1 MASPK
6 SGWKKGLLIVAVVS
20 VSAFLFLIVGVG
32 MVLLWAM
39 STADSLGEP
48 TAEAVSRT
56 IAIAEF
62 APPEASGAVVQE
74 ERSQATRPLRL
85 TIELQDGT
93 FEIRPGPPGSDVTVD
108 GDYAAPYY
116 ELVEEHDTDRD
127 GRRTTLI
134 ALRPTSNMLVRMVA
148 TLRSRGDIPNDLTV
162 TIPKGVP
169 IELELNLSA
178 GETRTD
184 LGGLTLVDLEADLS
198 MGEHQLDFSRPL
210 AQQLARAQV
219 SGSMGD
225 VNLENLGNARA
236 LEFETSSSMGNF
248 NVDLGGAWP
257 VETVAELVFNH
268 SMGELRLNVPE
279 SVRIATD
286 SESSV
291 RFGDSGDLDVVD
303 GGADPAAPVVRLHI
317 STTMGETRF
326 RRY

>member
-20 VSAFLFLIVGVG
+20 VSAFLFLIVGAG

-62 APPEASGAVVQE
+62 APPE
-74 ERSQATRPLRL
+74 
-85 TIELQDGT
+85 
-93 FEIRPGPPGSDVTVD
+93 
-108 GDYAAPYY
+108 
-116 ELVEEHDTDRD
+116 
-127 GRRTTLI
+127 
-134 ALRPTSNMLVRMVA
+134 VA
-148 TLRSRGDIPNDLTV
+148 TLRSHGEIPNDLTV
-162 TIPKGVP
+162 TIPEGVP
-169 IELELNLSA
+169 IDLELNLSA

-198 MGEHQLDFSRPL
+198 MGEHHLDFSRPL
-210 AQQLARAQV
+210 AQQLARVQV

-291 RFGDSGDLDVVD
+291 RLGDSGDLDVVD
-303 GGADPAAPVVRLHI
+303 GGADPSAPVVRLHI